1 MRSVFR
7 QNCFKKCVFRI
18 GKGSLQFD
26 TAQFKIAN
34 FKKRSAKR
42 LAFCVF
48 TQKRAFLTWKRGA
61 KLTLSQREKR
71 RDRETERNTNPRALL
86 YLCDYLAKPTMA
98 HGGYNKRRVKP
109 AARRSK
115 GLGIK
120 KKPKPKSISLK
131 NQIRSIDR
139 MLKKVLL
146 ISRSVAVETGGSWFA
161 STRSSRASGAA
172 VPDFQSSFCSLSLS
186 LTA

>member
-1 MRSVFR
+1 MVHSDHWERQKVLTSTAHQSSNKTKYLNKAKISV
-7 QNCFKKCVFRI
+7 KWEKSVI
-18 GKGSLQFD
+18 
-26 TAQFKIAN
+26 
-34 FKKRSAKR
+34 
-42 LAFCVF
+42 
-48 TQKRAFLTWKRGA
+48 
-61 KLTLSQREKR
+61 QREQR
-71 RDRETERNTNPRALL
+71 RERVRERNTCPRVLL

-146 ISRSVAVETGGSWFA
+146 ISRSVVVETRGSWSA
-161 STRSSRASGAA
+161 STRSSWAGGAA
-172 VPDFQSSFCSLSLS
+172 IPDFQSPFCSLSLS
-186 LTA
+186 LSLSLS

>member
-98 HGGYNKRRVKP
+98 HGGYSKRKV
-109 AARRSK
+109 
-115 GLGIK
+115 
-120 KKPKPKSISLK
+120 KPKPKSVSLK

-139 MLKKVLL
+139 MFRKVLL
-146 ISRSVAVETGGSWFA
+146 ISRSGAVEMGGSRST
-161 STRSSRASGAA
+161 STRSSRAGGAA
-172 VPDFQSSFCSLSLS
+172 IPDFQLPFRSLSLS
-186 LTA
+186 LSLSHGNQ